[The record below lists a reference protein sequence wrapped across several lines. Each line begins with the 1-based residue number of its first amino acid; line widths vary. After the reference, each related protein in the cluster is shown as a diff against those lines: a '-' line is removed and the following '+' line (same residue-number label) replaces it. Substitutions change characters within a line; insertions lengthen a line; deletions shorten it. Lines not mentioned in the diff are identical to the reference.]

1 MGHKAKTEFYTS
13 FSYVLLSLNNFEKGI
28 NLFINLPFVITALN
42 PVSARQISETK
53 RTYREF
59 PVEVMFSGNTLPQN
73 FPTNVALES
82 EPSLTSTQ
90 SWLNKDVRLTTYTEV
105 YKLTQINIKDVL
117 INPVHPNNKLVYQSP
132 LGSGILILPQSL
144 DFCSKLK

>member
-1 MGHKAKTEFYTS
+1 
-13 FSYVLLSLNNFEKGI
+13 
-28 NLFINLPFVITALN
+28 
-42 PVSARQISETK
+42 
-53 RTYREF
+53 
-59 PVEVMFSGNTLPQN
+59 MFSGNTLPQN

-90 SWLNKDVRLTTYTEV
+90 SWLNKDGRLTTYTEV
-105 YKLTQINIKDVL
+105 YKLTQIMLLCNIKDVL

>member
-1 MGHKAKTEFYTS
+1 MFYYD
-13 FSYVLLSLNNFEKGI
+13 YVSSLNNFEKGI

-90 SWLNKDVRLTTYTEV
+90 SWLNKDGRLTTYTEV
-105 YKLTQINIKDVL
+105 YKLTQIK
-117 INPVHPNNKLVYQSP
+117 KM
-132 LGSGILILPQSL
+132 
-144 DFCSKLK
+144 C